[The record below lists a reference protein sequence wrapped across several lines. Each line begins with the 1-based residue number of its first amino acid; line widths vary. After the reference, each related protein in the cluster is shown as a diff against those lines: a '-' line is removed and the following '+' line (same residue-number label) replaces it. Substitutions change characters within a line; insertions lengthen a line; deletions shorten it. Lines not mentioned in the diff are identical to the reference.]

1 MKTTYKIPK
10 QSVALFPFVAAE
22 RISTY
27 RIVSTIVQQ
36 WHGNHEIEK
45 APTHH
50 KSHTYTRRINQD
62 EKRSVYNMCNT
73 RTQKEEKKKERIAYM
88 KVKNHTRK
96 KEKNN
101 QQIHHYHT
109 DSGDGGNTLRKM

>member
-73 RTQKEEKKKERIAYM
+73 RTQKEEKKKRKDSVYES
-88 KVKNHTRK
+88 KEPHKEERK
-96 KEKNN
+96 K
-101 QQIHHYHT
+101 QST
-109 DSGDGGNTLRKM
+109 NTSLPYG